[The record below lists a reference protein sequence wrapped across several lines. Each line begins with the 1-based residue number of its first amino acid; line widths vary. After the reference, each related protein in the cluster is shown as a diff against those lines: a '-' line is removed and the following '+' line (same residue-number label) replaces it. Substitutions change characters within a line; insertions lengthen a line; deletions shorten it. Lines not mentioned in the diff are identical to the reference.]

1 MVALLGGAV
10 SVSMAA
16 TKEEKIADR
25 IKPVAQVCVEGDAS
39 CAGGAVAASSG
50 PRSGEQVYNA
60 ACAGCHSSG
69 AMGSPKAHDAGAW
82 GPRMAKG
89 MDKVLANA
97 INGLNMMPPKGTC
110 ADCSKEE
117 LSNAIKFMSK

>member
-60 ACAGCHSSG
+60 VCAGCHSSG
-69 AMGSPKAHDAGAW
+69 AMGSPKTHDTGAW